1 MLGME
6 QAVDRLMSAQR
17 EGERIMVYGD
27 YDVDG
32 ATSVALMQEF
42 LQNNGFEIL
51 PYIPDR
57 YNEGYGL
64 SEEGIRTAS
73 REGCKLII
81 TLDCGIRAVDRVK
94 DAADI
99 GIDVII
105 CDHHLPGP

>member
-1 MLGME
+1 MLVACMLELRGVNPENTAAFFQPQLDDLHDPLLMLGME

-64 SEEGIRTAS
+64 
-73 REGCKLII
+73 
-81 TLDCGIRAVDRVK
+81 
-94 DAADI
+94 
-99 GIDVII
+99 
-105 CDHHLPGP
+105 